1 MDRLTEGPPLGHD
14 KEADVSVLG
23 MGNGRRL
30 GGVVLTEAGGR
41 AIARRVLMRTS
52 VSQQTVPRTR
62 TR

>member
-30 GGVVLTEAGGR
+30 GGVVLTEAG
-41 AIARRVLMRTS
+41 ARHCSAHPDENERLS
-52 VSQQTVPRTR
+52 ADCSAYQD
-62 TR
+62 